1 MELQK
6 AKKCLDEIIRKG
18 RVHLYKPI
26 QIAEILYHDRVE
38 GLELQNLKSYEGLSC
53 KWRDIVT
60 KKITGNICTSS
71 YKFQMDIFNAVPV
84 EAIIALSKYN
94 KENNG
99 LVEAYI
105 YKAYRLRLT
114 QLTGASE
121 YIQISTPDTF
131 KLDDLLNAFRKEA
144 GLKRSIDKVYEIVV
158 YALFYV
164 LIEALEVSIN
174 VGYNN
179 KDKKELM
186 REFEDFSQGVIG
198 LSETIESYI
207 TKANIYRV
215 GVTNAADRG
224 LDMWGNFGISIQI
237 KHLSLNVELA
247 ENIVNQVTN
256 DRIIIVCRD
265 SEQKVIQSLLVQLG
279 WRARIQSI
287 IIESQLIKWY
297 DKAMRGKFKS
307 ILGLP
312 ILEKLIDEM
321 TSEFPAT
328 KNENIEPFMN
338 ERGYTNIDT
347 ALWTHDNP
355 TLF

>member
-1 MELQK
+1 MNLEK

-26 QIAEILYHDRVE
+26 QIAEILYHDRTD
-38 GLELQNLKSYEGLSC
+38 GLELDNLKSYEGLSC
-53 KWRDIVT
+53 KWRDNIT
-60 KKITGNICTSS
+60 KKITGNICSSS

-84 EAIIALSKYN
+84 DAIVALSKYN

-114 QLTGASE
+114 QLTSASD
-121 YIQISTPDTF
+121 YIQVSTPDTF
-131 KLDDLLNAFRKEA
+131 NLEDLLNAFRKEA

-158 YALFYV
+158 YALFSV
-164 LIEALEVSIN
+164 LIDALEVSIN

-186 REFEDFSQGVIG
+186 KEFEDFSKGVIG
-198 LSETIESYI
+198 LSESIESYI

-224 LDMWGNFGISIQI
+224 LDMWGNFGVSIQI

-256 DRIIIVCRD
+256 DRIIIICKD
-265 SEQKVIQSLLVQLG
+265 SEQRVIQSLLVQLG

-287 IIESQLIKWY
+287 ITESQLVKWY
-297 DKAMRGKFKS
+297 EKAMRGKFTT
-307 ILGLP
+307 ILGTP
-312 ILEKLIDEM
+312 ILQKLIDEM
-321 TSEFPAT
+321 SSEFPAT
-328 KNENIEPFMN
+328 QNKNIEPFMN
-338 ERGYTNIDT
+338 ERGYTSIDT
-347 ALWTHDNP
+347 AVWLT
-355 TLF
+355 